1 MTENETTP
9 APTPDEA
16 RALLARSAAA
26 AGTLRAS
33 GQNRHALWLTGHAAS
48 TFMFFVGL
56 STIPDDTGALTLA
69 GAYGLTLLVLSLAW
83 LRGAPVT
90 KQGMGLR
97 WVAAVTTWGVV
108 YAIALVVGL
117 TWLRESVLW
126 WLAAAVLATF
136 PLARGAWREA
146 QA

>member
-1 MTENETTP
+1 MTEHDSTAT
-9 APTPDEA
+9 PTPDEA

-33 GQNRHALWLTGHAAS
+33 GQNRHALWLTGHAAA

-56 STIPDDTGALTLA
+56 ATIPEDTGALVLA
-69 GAYGLTLLVLSLAW
+69 GSYGAVLLVLSLAW
-83 LRGAPVT
+83 LRGARVT
-90 KQGMGLR
+90 KHGMGMR

-108 YAIALVVGL
+108 YAVALVVGL

-126 WLAAAVLATF
+126 WLVAAVLATV